1 MEKLFHCVSYY
12 PELWPEQEIE
22 RDIAYMKE
30 CGINLVRMGEFA
42 WHFMEPRPDEIDV
55 SFFVKT
61 ANRLYQEG
69 IYTIMCTPTPTPP
82 IWLTHNHPERLVT
95 DIYGNKYIH
104 GARRH
109 VCTNN
114 PYLRERG
121 LKITEAMAKA
131 FSGSP
136 AVIAWQLDNELKAL
150 VGECVCSECR
160 KRWHKWLKDKY
171 GAIENLNQA
180 WGTEIWSEYYNS
192 FEEVVQPLNP
202 PVIHN
207 SSLMTNY
214 RQFSRETVNE
224 FAHEQAAMIRKYSNA
239 PITHDVH
246 TNFALDTH
254 ALFEGLD
261 FTSMN
266 GYTQDDGY
274 NIWLFDY
281 DLYRAMKQD
290 GQFFVSETSPSYA
303 GNLLMTTRPHR
314 EGFLEIEALG
324 AYASGAFGFSYWL
337 FRQQRSGMEQ
347 PHGSLISSWGE
358 PELGFE
364 QVKRVEKMRQ
374 TIQPYFLR
382 TRHKQPQAAMTYSE
396 QARLFFFTEPL
407 LEGEG
412 YFEMM
417 LKLHGS
423 LECMGLHRD
432 LIGENASLE
441 GYKLLISPFLP
452 YVSDEYICK
461 ASEFVQNGGIWI
473 IGPMTGYRTKEH
485 TVHTDRCLSS
495 LEELAGVRVKY
506 FYPMSNTGA
515 MGRLKEMSAPLVLH
529 GCILEPVEAESVG
542 SIKGGLTPDYSFI
555 TEKKLGKGKIVL
567 LGAMPNINLK
577 EGQVLWRGIIE
588 HYADEAGIDD
598 RFKAKEGTT
607 VIFRTGEYE
616 IVTAI
621 NGNGEGGEYYL
632 PRDGYEIFSASQV
645 SAGSRRLPPFGYETV
660 ILGHK
665 K

>member
-1 MEKLFHCVSYY
+1 MPV
-12 PELWPEQEIE
+12 
-22 RDIAYMKE
+22 
-30 CGINLVRMGEFA
+30 
-42 WHFMEPRPDEIDV
+42 
-55 SFFVKT
+55 
-61 ANRLYQEG
+61 NRSA
-69 IYTIMCTPTPTPP
+69 T
-82 IWLTHNHPERLVT
+82 
-95 DIYGNKYIH
+95 
-104 GARRH
+104 
-109 VCTNN
+109 
-114 PYLRERG
+114 
-121 LKITEAMAKA
+121 
-131 FSGSP
+131 
-136 AVIAWQLDNELKAL
+136 
-150 VGECVCSECR
+150 
-160 KRWHKWLKDKY
+160 
-171 GAIENLNQA
+171 
-180 WGTEIWSEYYNS
+180 
-192 FEEVVQPLNP
+192 
-202 PVIHN
+202 
-207 SSLMTNY
+207 
-214 RQFSRETVNE
+214 
-224 FAHEQAAMIRKYSNA
+224 IRKYSNA

-254 ALFEGLD
+254 TLFEGLD

-290 GQFFVSETSPSYA
+290 GQFFVSETSRQRRRKLIDDPQ
-303 GNLLMTTRPHR
+303 GHT
-314 EGFLEIEALG
+314 GKVFLRLRRWAHTPAAHSAFPIGSSGSSALEWNSPT
-324 AYASGAFGFSYWL
+324 AV
-337 FRQQRSGMEQ
+337 
-347 PHGSLISSWGE
+347 LITSWGE

-432 LIGENASLE
+432 LIGEDASPE

-515 MGRLKEMSAPLVLH
+515 MGCFKEMSAPLVLH
-529 GCILEPVEAESVG
+529 GCILEPVEAESAG
-542 SIKGGLTPDYSFI
+542 SIKRGLTPDYSFI
-555 TEKKLGKGKIVL
+555 TEKSSARGK
-567 LGAMPNINLK
+567 
-577 EGQVLWRGIIE
+577 
-588 HYADEAGIDD
+588 
-598 RFKAKEGTT
+598 
-607 VIFRTGEYE
+607 
-616 IVTAI
+616 
-621 NGNGEGGEYYL
+621 
-632 PRDGYEIFSASQV
+632 
-645 SAGSRRLPPFGYETV
+645 
-660 ILGHK
+660 
-665 K
+665 